1 MNNRVKELRE
11 DHDYTQQQLAERI
24 GITQRKYSYLET
36 GTQPLTADFLV
47 ALADIYNVSIDYI
60 LLCTDT
66 PQRYPPRDRNR

>member
-1 MNNRVKELRE
+1 MTNRVRELRE

-47 ALADIYNVSIDYI
+47 ALAEIYDVSIDYI
-60 LLCTDT
+60 LLCTDI
-66 PQRYPPRDRNR
+66 PRRYPPRGKK